1 MKLLAGA
8 EWIDASQSLHRCR
21 PSKHSDTVPTLL
33 PGTNFWSRKMERFLL
48 GQDALL
54 LQGLPPSY
62 FEGLSDH
69 AKKDFAGN
77 AFSST
82 CIMAAHCAIWA
93 QANYAVEREQEKDHN
108 GKSLPYE
115 RSVEVDLLQA
125 FAEAAESN
133 YTSSDVE
140 AAKSQQ

>member
-1 MKLLAGA
+1 MQASHCIGAALA
-8 EWIDASQSLHRCR
+8 STQTQS
-21 PSKHSDTVPTLL
+21 LL

-108 GKSLPYE
+108 GKPKSLPYE